1 MRTHIQIRKYLF
13 TLTVILGMFQS
24 GEVFARELTQEE
36 LRIAGIYVHCPNND
50 EYACEGVRDIVQ
62 TVYTKVGYSD
72 VAQKL
77 LGQLEILTLLSA
89 TENGNP
95 TAIFSSP
102 DKGVINDLL
111 WAAKDGKLAVTRQST
126 NSVSVFRVDPANLVG
141 ADGLY
146 VRAFRDAELDE
157 LCTDY

>member
-1 MRTHIQIRKYLF
+1 
-13 TLTVILGMFQS
+13 
-24 GEVFARELTQEE
+24 
-36 LRIAGIYVHCPNND
+36 
-50 EYACEGVRDIVQ
+50 
-62 TVYTKVGYSD
+62 VYTKIGYSD

-95 TAIFSSP
+95 TATLSSP
-102 DKGVINDLL
+102 DKGFINDLL

-146 VRAFRDAELDE
+146 VRALSDVEFNE

>member
-1 MRTHIQIRKYLF
+1 MK
-13 TLTVILGMFQS
+13 LTTFAFALIFSFGTFQS

-36 LRIAGIYVHCPNND
+36 LRIAGIYVHCPYND
-50 EYACEGVRDIVQ
+50 EYACEGVRDIVR

-95 TAIFSSP
+95 TATLSSP
-102 DKGVINDLL
+102 DKGFINDLL
-111 WAAKDGKLAVTRQST
+111 WVAKDGKLAVTRQST
-126 NSVSVFRVDPANLVG
+126 NSVSVFGVDPANLVG

-146 VRAFRDAELDE
+146 VRAFSDAEFNE
-157 LCTDY
+157 LCTD

>member
-1 MRTHIQIRKYLF
+1 MRLTTFAFALIF
-13 TLTVILGMFQS
+13 TFAMFQS

-36 LRIAGIYVHCPNND
+36 LRIAGIYVHCPYND
-50 EYACEGVRDIVQ
+50 EYACEGVRDIVR

-95 TAIFSSP
+95 TATLSSP
-102 DKGVINDLL
+102 DKGFINDLL
-111 WAAKDGKLAVTRQST
+111 WVAKDGKLVVTRQST

-146 VRAFRDAELDE
+146 VRAFSDAELDE

>member
-1 MRTHIQIRKYLF
+1 M
-13 TLTVILGMFQS
+13 
-24 GEVFARELTQEE
+24 
-36 LRIAGIYVHCPNND
+36 
-50 EYACEGVRDIVQ
+50 
-62 TVYTKVGYSD
+62 
-72 VAQKL
+72 
-77 LGQLEILTLLSA
+77 TLLSA

-95 TAIFSSP
+95 TATLSSP
-102 DKGVINDLL
+102 DKGFINDLL

-146 VRAFRDAELDE
+146 VRAFSDAEFNE

>member
-13 TLTVILGMFQS
+13 TLTFILGMFQS

-50 EYACEGVRDIVQ
+50 EYACEGVRD
-62 TVYTKVGYSD
+62 SD

-146 VRAFRDAELDE
+146 VRAFSDAELDE